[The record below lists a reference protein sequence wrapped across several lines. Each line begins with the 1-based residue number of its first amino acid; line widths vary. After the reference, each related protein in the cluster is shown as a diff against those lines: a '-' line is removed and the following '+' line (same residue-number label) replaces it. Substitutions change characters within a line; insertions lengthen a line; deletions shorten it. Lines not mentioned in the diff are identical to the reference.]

1 MSQTVVVTVLAII
14 MIGGVICRFTIGCE
28 KDD

>member
-14 MIGGVICRFTIGCE
+14 MVVGVICRFTIGCE
-28 KDD
+28 DD

>member
-1 MSQTVVVTVLAII
+1 MSQTVVVTILAII

-28 KDD
+28 DE